1 MTKSAAGLNGL
12 PLEGWGT
19 ADMVS
24 PLRKVLV
31 RTPTTV
37 GDFVGQAQWRE
48 PDRELLLVQHQE
60 FVQLLEN
67 VGAQVLVAE
76 PIEGLV
82 DSVYTHD
89 PAVMTP
95 FGAVLLR
102 MRKPVR
108 GPEPGAMR
116 ADFERMGVPVLGELT
131 EPAFSDGGDKVWLDA
146 RTLVVGRGYRTN
158 AAAIEQFSSLLAP
171 HGVDV
176 VDVDLPHYLGPD
188 AVLHLMSVI
197 SPISHDLAVVY
208 EPLAPVALLEML
220 DERAIRRLTVD
231 EDEMLTQ
238 GANILAVAPG
248 EVVLAAGNDKVRRKL
263 DEAGVKVH
271 EFAGTEVAVK
281 GDGGPTCLTQP
292 LWRE

>member
-1 MTKSAAGLNGL
+1 MTNSSAELNGL
-12 PLEGWGT
+12 PLQGWGT

-37 GDFVGQAQWRE
+37 GDFVGQGLWRE
-48 PDRELLLVQHQE
+48 PDRELLLVQHRE
-60 FVQLLEN
+60 FVQLLES
-67 VGAQVLVAE
+67 VGAQVLVGE
-76 PIEGLV
+76 PVEGLV

-158 AAAIEQFSSLLAP
+158 AAAIEQFRGLLTP

-220 DERAIRRLTVD
+220 DERRIRRITVD

-248 EVVLAAGNDKVRRKL
+248 EVILAAGNDKVRRKL